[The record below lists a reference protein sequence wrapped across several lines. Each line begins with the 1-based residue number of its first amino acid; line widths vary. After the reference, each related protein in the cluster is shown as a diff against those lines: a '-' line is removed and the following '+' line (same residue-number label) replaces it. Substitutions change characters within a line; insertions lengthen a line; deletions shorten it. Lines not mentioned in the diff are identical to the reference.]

1 MIIMLSRV
9 TAEFK
14 WVLLALICSFVL
26 VSIFNNDIFWNET
39 GIDLSQTVLDSN
51 LVFEILMVFVFST
64 FVVFGIKGFFEMY
77 SQKSA
82 NVIIFISG
90 VILAAVIFVLSYQIL
105 FQN

>member
-1 MIIMLSRV
+1 MIMMLSRV

>member
-26 VSIFNNDIFWNET
+26 VSIFNNDIFWDET